1 MLVSQLM
8 WQQAKEACAL
18 AIKMAPHYPDAYN
31 LMALIHEDQ
40 NDPREALK
48 YYLLAVHARSNV

>member
-1 MLVSQLM
+1 M